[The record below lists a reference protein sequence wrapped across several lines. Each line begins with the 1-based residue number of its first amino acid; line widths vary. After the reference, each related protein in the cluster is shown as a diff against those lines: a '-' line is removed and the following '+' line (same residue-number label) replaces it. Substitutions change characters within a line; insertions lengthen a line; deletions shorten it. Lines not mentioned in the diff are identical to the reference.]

1 MNIAII
7 GASRDRTKYG
17 NKAVRAYV
25 SAGHRVYPINPRE
38 QTIEGLRC
46 YASVRDVPDRL
57 DAASFYVPPDVGLTI
72 ADDVI
77 AAQVPLVYLNPG
89 AEREDLVEK
98 LQQVGLTVRMTC
110 SILAIGIDSATL

>member
-1 MNIAII
+1 MRIAII
-7 GASRDRTKYG
+7 GASRDRAKYG

-25 SAGHRVYPINPRE
+25 SAGHRVYPVNPRE

-57 DAASFYVPPDVGLTI
+57 DAASFYVPPDVGLTV

-77 AAQVPLVYLNPG
+77 AARIPLVYLNPG
-89 AEREDLVEK
+89 AERDDLVEK
-98 LQQVGLTVRMTC
+98 LQRAGMTVHMAC
-110 SILAIGIDSATL
+110 SILAIGMDPATL